1 MTRLC
6 QICSHEPSK
15 YRCPVCQ
22 LSSCSLACSQS
33 HKKRCTSTA
42 SEPAE
47 DLGSP
52 WVTAVTNSGRNSEV
66 KSTVNSH
73 ITSVSDKPRDRL
85 TRSGPL
91 FSDQQQRDTLGFTRL
106 ESSPELEALW
116 HRFPLLR
123 PKLREIYKIT
133 LETEWVE
140 IKAPIYTRGRGRG
153 KFGYGGKTTGPWTP
167 GKGCNRGLYK
177 VRKWRESCEDGV
189 GGVGHEGFM
198 QFAALVLAK
207 CGSQEGSHTQSQARR
222 SE

>member
-1 MTRLC
+1 MTKLC
-6 QICSHEPSK
+6 QVCSHEPSK

-22 LSSCSLACSQS
+22 LSSCSLSCSQS
-33 HKKRCTSTA
+33 HKKHCTSAA

-52 WVTAVTNSGRNSEV
+52 WMTAATKSDRNSEV
-66 KSTVNSH
+66 NTAVNSH
-73 ITSVSDKPRDRL
+73 IASFSDKSRDRL
-85 TRSGPL
+85 ARSGPL
-91 FSDQQQRDTLGFTRL
+91 SSDQRQRATLDFTRL

-140 IKAPIYTRGRGRG
+140 MKAPSYTRGRGRG
-153 KFGYGGKTTGPWTP
+153 KFGYAVRGGKTMGPWTQE
-167 GKGCNRGLYK
+167 KGFHRGLGK

-189 GGVGHEGFM
+189 GGVDHEGFM
-198 QFAALVLAK
+198 QFAALVLAE
-207 CGSQEGSHTQSQARR
+207 CGSQEGNYAQSQA
-222 SE
+222 